1 MDNLHQ
7 TGCTQRVRRGLFAK
21 VIIITA
27 LSCVNARVPALIT
40 QNVVQNARHVDCTIA
55 HKLPGI
61 SVPAPF
67 SDRSGARARAQPAN
81 VLSNLRES
89 FAYFLITANRNRAE
103 TFRPSRIHASRAIAA
118 SVIAHHVRIAH
129 KNQCFV
135 NDMSLNHTT
144 TTTTATAA
152 QFPNYRNYEY
162 NILVRLAMCTPKT
175 CSRPRVAGLVTTS
188 RSTHKHTRCSVA
200 RAVSCRAG
208 TSERERTVRSR

>member
-1 MDNLHQ
+1 MHTTRSPRPVCKSNYNN
-7 TGCTQRVRRGLFAK
+7 CVVVRECARARVDHPKCCAKCASRGLH
-21 VIIITA
+21 
-27 LSCVNARVPALIT
+27 NRT
-40 QNVVQNARHVDCTIA
+40 QIA
-55 HKLPGI
+55 GI
-61 SVPAPF
+61 SVPHAPF

-81 VLSNLRES
+81 VLSNLREW

-144 TTTTATAA
+144 TTPATAA

-175 CSRPRVAGLVTTS
+175 CSGPRVAGLVTTS

-208 TSERERTVRSR
+208 TSERERSVRSR